1 MRNAMTRRRLAPLL
15 MVVALTTA
23 CGSDGSDTGAEEA
36 ATTTAAPTTSVAET
50 STTAD
55 AVEDETADEA
65 TEEPDPAVVDEGPAT
80 FDPDATL
87 LTTQFQGIDPGTY
100 RVDTVGTPLSITV
113 GGGIWVQPNSDAFFV
128 LSAANSQGPNDR
140 DLVFLRVTDLADPTN
155 PGAPPE
161 EQEGWPAA
169 DLEGWIA
176 ALTPDIEVTEPEPT
190 TAGGLDALRFD
201 VSLADSAE
209 CMPNPFFSCIGLATN
224 RLVNGK
230 EITPGATLRVWW
242 VDQGDESPLMVVAG
256 IARDSNSGWWD
267 TVDEMM
273 ATLAFG
279 DIAPNPIPEGD
290 LLAAGLAGS
299 ATAGTVTLPILGGLS
314 FDLPADEF
322 INQVDDFGYA
332 AVGFGDRAA
341 STEIFVAA
349 RTQPLAGSPEQ
360 DWAAST
366 PLATIDEAIAWLTER
381 GATITEIEGSTIDG
395 VAARVF
401 DIEAPETGGPPP
413 ALMPLGVTAVD
424 GFGWFAPPNG
434 RLWMS
439 ETDLGI
445 LVVTAEVFESVDD
458 LPATIERS
466 EAIVASLDLAE
477 LG

>member
-1 MRNAMTRRRLAPLL
+1 MRKAMTRRWLAPLL
-15 MVVALTTA
+15 LMAALTAA
-23 CGSDGSDTGAEEA
+23 CGSDGGATAVEDA
-36 ATTTAAPTTSVAET
+36 ATTVAPTTTEAEP
-50 STTAD
+50 TTTTEAEAEEESAD
-55 AVEDETADEA
+55 AEAEAADA
-65 TEEPDPAVVDEGPAT
+65 DAGPAV

-100 RVDTVGTPLSITV
+100 RVDTIGTPLSITV
-113 GGGIWVQPNSDAFFV
+113 GGGIWVQPNADAFFV
-128 LSAANSQGPNDR
+128 LSGADSQGPNDK

-201 VSLADSAE
+201 ISLTDSAE
-209 CMPNPFFSCIGLATN
+209 CMPNPFFSCIGFATN

-256 IARDSNSGWWD
+256 IARDSDSGWWE

-279 DIAPNPIPEGD
+279 DVAPNPIPEGD

-322 INQVDDFGYA
+322 INQFDDFGYA
-332 AVGFGDRAA
+332 AVGFGDLAA

-366 PLATIDEAIAWLTER
+366 PLATIDEAIAWLTEK
-381 GATITEIEGSTIDG
+381 GATITEIEGSTLDG

-401 DIEAPETGGPPP
+401 DIEAPETSGPPP
-413 ALMPLGVTAVD
+413 ALMPLGVTEVD

-434 RLWMS
+434 RLWMA

-466 EAIVASLDLAE
+466 EAIVASLDLVE